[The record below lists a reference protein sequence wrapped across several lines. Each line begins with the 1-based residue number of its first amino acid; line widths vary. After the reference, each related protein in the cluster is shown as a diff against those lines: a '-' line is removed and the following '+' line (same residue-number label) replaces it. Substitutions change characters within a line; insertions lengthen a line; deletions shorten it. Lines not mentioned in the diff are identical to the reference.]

1 MAAALALFMVNA
13 SFGCSLAA
21 ADKELGTV
29 LRNLSYPSDY
39 THSGRAPLVDGRYE
53 EPAAPGSA
61 STIAVRSTD
70 FLAGGV
76 VDHRDVAAIV
86 LVTDPGGSG
95 VFFDLYVLER
105 RSEGWSI
112 VDHAF
117 LGDRVRVHNVRIE
130 QNRIGLDLTLHGP
143 VDPVCCPSRPARV
156 QYALK
161 DGRLT
166 KAESPVATNSM
177 APIVGQVWTWQHTV
191 RADGSRMMPGEPD
204 HYTIHL
210 GSGAQLAVRADCNR
224 AGGTYR
230 LEESRLTLSVTHTTM
245 AACPPDSLDRQFLAD
260 LSEISAWSS
269 ESGLLRLNLQHGGTM
284 TFTAVGP

>member
-1 MAAALALFMVNA
+1 MLNA

-21 ADKELGTV
+21 ADKVPGAT
-29 LRNLSYPSDY
+29 LRNITYPSDY
-39 THSGRAPLVDGRYE
+39 AHSGRAPLTDGRYE
-53 EPAAPGSA
+53 EPAAPGSGVKVVVRLTDLLA
-61 STIAVRSTD
+61 TGVIGGRDIAA
-70 FLAGGV
+70 L
-76 VDHRDVAAIV
+76 V
-86 LVTDPGGSG
+86 LVTDPGGSA

-105 RSEGWSI
+105 SEEGWSV
-112 VDHAF
+112 VDHAP

-130 QNRIGLDLTLHGP
+130 QERIGLDMTLHGP
-143 VDPVCCPSRPARV
+143 ADPVCCPSRPARV

-166 KAESPVATNSM
+166 KAEAPVATNSI

-191 RADGSRMMPGEPD
+191 HADGRRTTPGEPD

-230 LEESRLTLSVTHTTM
+230 LEESRLTLSVTHSTM
-245 AACPPDSLDRQFLAD
+245 AACPPDSRDRQFLTD
-260 LSEISAWSS
+260 LSGVHAWSA
-269 ESGLLRLNLQHGGTM
+269 ESGQLRLDLRAGGTM